1 VLFRSWAFS
10 FGLIKTQ
17 LAGLDPVT
25 VACSRLFLAFLLFLP
40 WLIRGQIHKS
50 LIPRA
55 MGLGVIQ
62 FGLMYVF
69 YITSYTWLAAW
80 QVALFTVFTP
90 LFVVL
95 LADANNSR
103 FNSKHFIAAVVAV
116 AGAGFINWNSPLGA
130 DWRGVLVLQA
140 ANICFAWGQLKFGA
154 LRRDAGGQDA
164 ALIGWMT
171 LGAFLMTF
179 LTIVVRAPSD
189 VSAVMSWPSQALWSI
204 LYLGVIPTGLG
215 FYLWNRGAARTPDG
229 VLAVANNLKVPLAVI
244 VSWTVFGEETAYI
257 RVVIGLA
264 VIVLGLWW
272 VRPGEVR
279 LQSGHQSPSSH
290 K

>member
-1 VLFRSWAFS
+1 MIFLLAASLLWAFS

-17 LAGLDPVT
+17 LVGLDPVT
-25 VACSRLFLAFLLFLP
+25 VACSRLFLAAILFLP
-40 WLIRGQIHKS
+40 WIVRCRLERS
-50 LIPRA
+50 LIQRA

-62 FGLMYVF
+62 FGLMYIF

-80 QVALFTVFTP
+80 QVALFTIFTP

-95 LADANNSR
+95 LADANEAR
-103 FNSKHFIAAVVAV
+103 FNSKHLLAAIVAV
-116 AGAGFINWNSPLGA
+116 AGAGLINWNSPYGA

-140 ANICFAWGQLKFGA
+140 ANICFAWGQLRFGS
-154 LRRDAGGQDA
+154 LRKDAGGQDA
-164 ALIGWMT
+164 ALVGWMT
-171 LGAFLMTF
+171 VGAFLMTF
-179 LTIVVRAPSD
+179 LTVILRSPHDVVE
-189 VSAVMSWPSQALWSI
+189 VVKWPPQALWTI

-244 VSWTVFGEETAYI
+244 VAWTVFGEDTDYI
-257 RVVIGLA
+257 RVILGLT

-272 VRPGEVR
+272 VRPAAVAEN
-279 LQSGHQSPSSH
+279 PE
-290 K
+290 